1 MILQSLE
8 DIVSDSFLFNKKVL
22 TQCLCH
28 SGNLSAFHKLLQIP
42 LLPVG
47 VGTRVPVLEDAL
59 ADTAPEGW
67 SHSSFQYCAEAI
79 L

>member
-1 MILQSLE
+1 MTLHSLE
-8 DIVSDSFLFNKKVL
+8 DIVSDTFLFNKKVL
-22 TQCLCH
+22 TQCLCP
-28 SGNLSAFHKLLQIP
+28 SGNLSAFHMLLQMP

-59 ADTAPEGW
+59 ADTAPMGW
-67 SHSSFQYCAEAI
+67 SHSSFQFCAEVI